1 MPGPLVI
8 PAVMAGSQILGQ
20 GINAI
25 SQSGINKKTRQ
36 WNEQMYARQ
45 RADALADWQRQNEYN
60 SPAAQMQRYKDA
72 GLNPN
77 LIYGG
82 GPGNVSSPIRST
94 DTKSWTPQAPQFD
107 FGAVAQSALFAGVN
121 LKAKEAQINNT
132 EQVVKNNIAK
142 EQETNARTLGI
153 LEGTLKTKQ
162 QNQRYNEIVDA
173 NLQVQQERLRNLQ
186 ASTDQILTRTE
197 QMRAIFQPNMQK
209 AVEEVY
215 RLRLENAKIPSE
227 KELLRYK
234 IHETQRDIQLKNLDI
249 ELKKLGIMPGDNLFM
264 RILGRQ
270 LAKPENQTWQKDY
283 NKPNKILNK

>member
-1 MPGPLVI
+1 MPSIVT
-8 PAVMAGSQILGQ
+8 A
-20 GINAI
+20 
-25 SQSGINKKTRQ
+25 
-36 WNEQMYARQ
+36 
-45 RADALADWQRQNEYN
+45 
-60 SPAAQMQRYKDA
+60 
-72 GLNPN
+72 
-77 LIYGG
+77 
-82 GPGNVSSPIRST
+82 
-94 DTKSWTPQAPQFD
+94 
-107 FGAVAQSALFAGVN
+107 
-121 LKAKEAQINNT
+121 AQINNT
-132 EQVVKNNIAK
+132 EQVVKNNIVK